1 MAAIQQSWHLKLS
14 YRTIPPANLNM
25 SPPLLLIADTSNSIY
40 LLIANAI
47 SSAPSGPIMIKIII
61 LPILDNRSVKLVNPD
76 MSANIT
82 TDLKLYLSGVV
93 GYFDVKY

>member
-1 MAAIQQSWHLKLS
+1 
-14 YRTIPPANLNM
+14 M
-25 SPPLLLIADTSNSIY
+25 SPPLLLMADTSNSIY

-47 SSAPSGPIMIKIII
+47 SSAPSGPIIIKKIII

-93 GYFDVKY
+93 GYLDVKY